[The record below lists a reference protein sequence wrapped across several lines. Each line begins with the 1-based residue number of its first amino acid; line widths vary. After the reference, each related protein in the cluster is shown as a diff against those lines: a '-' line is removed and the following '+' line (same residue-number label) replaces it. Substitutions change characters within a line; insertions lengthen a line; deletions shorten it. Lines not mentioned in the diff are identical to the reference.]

1 MAWPFK
7 SAATNRQALAN
18 FVRMK
23 AGETQGD
30 SMPKKTKPSAPTAD
44 LLPLAKAAHEA
55 ATLSIAEIVARRDA
69 ALLDGAD
76 HSAIADL
83 DRELADQR
91 RALAIETD
99 RIALLEQRAAEEAW
113 QRRAEA
119 HVAQIE
125 SVEAIFAERN
135 AAGAELAEH
144 LAAAVIAYRKVVSL
158 NETAGA
164 SWPFSFAET
173 GAALL
178 GHGFVSAVGAEL
190 YRLSGSEAAV
200 PGEHQAAFPGA
211 RCPSITDP
219 RPGSVPPLVEQMREA
234 TAYASRVMR
243 DLPAPTPPA
252 PPPKPI
258 VVPAAAAPVA
268 EKLPDRPE
276 APSVSTTPAQPEYV
290 YLVDLVNP
298 TTRVERTEEVKFGA
312 ADIEEASLDRL
323 GPTGNAG
330 RAIALRLAIERAP
343 EDFIYAGKMRF
354 DMGRLTK
361 SLDRD

>member
-1 MAWPFK
+1 
-7 SAATNRQALAN
+7 
-18 FVRMK
+18 
-23 AGETQGD
+23 
-30 SMPKKTKPSAPTAD
+30 MPKKTKPSAPTAD

-164 SWPFSFAET
+164 SWPFAFHDT

-258 VVPAAAAPVA
+258 VVPAAPLAERPVA
-268 EKLPDRPE
+268 TQPQPASPTESKI
-276 APSVSTTPAQPEYV
+276 APSNPEFGYAIDFANPATGERHTEQVIFGVAE
-290 YLVDLVNP
+290 VD
-298 TTRVERTEEVKFGA
+298 
-312 ADIEEASLDRL
+312 EASLDTG
-323 GPTGNAG
+323 GPTGPRG
-330 RAIALRLAIERAP
+330 RAIALRLAMAKAP
-343 EDFIYAGKMRF
+343 QGFVLSGQPRF
-354 DMGRLTK
+354 DMSRLVE
-361 SLDRD
+361 SMNRSAA